1 MKLLVTG
8 AWSRLGRH
16 LAESWGSRNNLDLV
30 LTDWEDR
37 TPDLKGN
44 VQSIDFLKPEVLPD
58 LLTGVDLVLHLDP
71 LNYPADRSIESN
83 WQLYRSLCG
92 LYNLSLAAQAAGVDR
107 FILGSSLSLFDRHPE
122 HWQVNEVWRPCPTPQ
137 LEDLIPWLSELS
149 LRESVRK
156 GKMLAV
162 CLRFGICVD
171 SAEMSSSVFDPRWVH
186 VNDALQAVDR
196 ALHFDAAGM
205 RNSTR
210 PDWCLFHVSAPGPH
224 AKIKMGYKTG
234 GEERA
239 ISTTEPFDY
248 KPQHEIVPTDSNR
261 AWHGP
266 DPRSYRTWYPYLSYG
281 KSIPSRA
288 IRRVV
293 IFGAGGPMG
302 ASTALAMQNS
312 FELRLC
318 DLRSIEEIRSNRN
331 NQLAGRPLTP
341 HLSSPHEHRIV
352 DMRNSDEVMAACQG
366 MDVIVNCSVL
376 RPRLHEAFHVNAV
389 GAYDIAKAA
398 VKWGIR
404 RLVQTGPFQQ
414 MDPGYGSY
422 VWDYDVPVDAPA
434 RPLDY
439 LYHHTKYL
447 GQEAM
452 RVFAEHHGLEV
463 AVMLFWRLVA
473 PGEKQQIPPFA
484 VSWEDSGRALMR
496 AVEAPSLPSAYEE
509 FNVSVEMPHRR
520 FRHSKLRDVLGFE
533 VRDKLEECWQDP

>member
-210 PDWCLFHVSAPGPH
+210 PDWCLFHVSAPGP
-224 AKIKMGYKTG
+224 M
-234 GEERA
+234 
-239 ISTTEPFDY
+239 
-248 KPQHEIVPTDSNR
+248 
-261 AWHGP
+261 
-266 DPRSYRTWYPYLSYG
+266 PRSRWVTKPAEKRGRSVRQSPLITNPNMKLSPRTVIGLGTVQIRGPTGRGTRILAME
-281 KSIPSRA
+281 SRFQA
-288 IRRVV
+288 APFEEWSFLAQVARWVLQQHLLCK
-293 IFGAGGPMG
+293 
-302 ASTALAMQNS
+302 TAL
-312 FELRLC
+312 
-318 DLRSIEEIRSNRN
+318 
-331 NQLAGRPLTP
+331 
-341 HLSSPHEHRIV
+341 
-352 DMRNSDEVMAACQG
+352 
-366 MDVIVNCSVL
+366 NCGSVTCG
-376 RPRLHEAFHVNAV
+376 V
-389 GAYDIAKAA
+389 
-398 VKWGIR
+398 
-404 RLVQTGPFQQ
+404 
-414 MDPGYGSY
+414 
-422 VWDYDVPVDAPA
+422 
-434 RPLDY
+434 
-439 LYHHTKYL
+439 
-447 GQEAM
+447 
-452 RVFAEHHGLEV
+452 
-463 AVMLFWRLVA
+463 
-473 PGEKQQIPPFA
+473 
-484 VSWEDSGRALMR
+484 
-496 AVEAPSLPSAYEE
+496 
-509 FNVSVEMPHRR
+509 
-520 FRHSKLRDVLGFE
+520 
-533 VRDKLEECWQDP
+533 

>member
-1 MKLLVTG
+1 
-8 AWSRLGRH
+8 
-16 LAESWGSRNNLDLV
+16 
-30 LTDWEDR
+30 
-37 TPDLKGN
+37 
-44 VQSIDFLKPEVLPD
+44 
-58 LLTGVDLVLHLDP
+58 
-71 LNYPADRSIESN
+71 
-83 WQLYRSLCG
+83 
-92 LYNLSLAAQAAGVDR
+92 
-107 FILGSSLSLFDRHPE
+107 
-122 HWQVNEVWRPCPTPQ
+122 
-137 LEDLIPWLSELS
+137 
-149 LRESVRK
+149 
-156 GKMLAV
+156 
-162 CLRFGICVD
+162 
-171 SAEMSSSVFDPRWVH
+171 
-186 VNDALQAVDR
+186 
-196 ALHFDAAGM
+196 
-205 RNSTR
+205 
-210 PDWCLFHVSAPGPH
+210 
-224 AKIKMGYKTG
+224 
-234 GEERA
+234 
-239 ISTTEPFDY
+239 
-248 KPQHEIVPTDSNR
+248 
-261 AWHGP
+261 
-266 DPRSYRTWYPYLSYG
+266 
-281 KSIPSRA
+281 
-288 IRRVV
+288 
-293 IFGAGGPMG
+293 
-302 ASTALAMQNS
+302 
-312 FELRLC
+312 
-318 DLRSIEEIRSNRN
+318 
-331 NQLAGRPLTP
+331 
-341 HLSSPHEHRIV
+341 
-352 DMRNSDEVMAACQG
+352 MRNSDEVMAACQG

-463 AVMLFWRLVA
+463 VVMLFWRLVA